1 MTSYYHHRCYLI
13 SRFRNRAQINIGEHQ
28 AKLNKIFRK
37 PYVQHMCA
45 LSPPIPTLLPG
56 QARGKPAISTLSHY
70 QHSNQPTN
78 QPTNQKGQAGLVPRS
93 RPPAGVSTPPVNALR
108 ILSLSDASQPAPFPA
123 DSSNDRLSPPRGP
136 RARRTCPQGPGRRTS
151 RLPPPIQ
158 VRPTPRSSTNPRL
171 QALPY
176 PGPPPPKPGE
186 GRPPQRGLRAREAP
200 AGRAGRTPPPGPGSG
215 AERRRGPGSVRV
227 VGPGPRRPLQAG
239 GGRGKETRLGGE
251 PLTSLSVIAA
261 PPGSGSV
268 RPLLGVP
275 RQLRIYTLIRGA
287 GAAGRAASWPRGAR
301 PRPPRPSLA
310 ATSGCRRREE
320 PPPPART
327 RQRRERRR

>member
-1 MTSYYHHRCYLI
+1 MFSTCVLS
-13 SRFRNRAQINIGEHQ
+13 
-28 AKLNKIFRK
+28 
-37 PYVQHMCA
+37 A
-45 LSPPIPTLLPG
+45 LQSPPSCLAKPGESPQSPPSPTTSI
-56 QARGKPAISTLSHY
+56 QTS
-70 QHSNQPTN
+70 QPTN
-78 QPTNQKGQAGLVPRS
+78 QPKGAS
-93 RPPAGVSTPPVNALR
+93 RLGPPFTSPHRCLHSSRQRPQN
-108 ILSLSDASQPAPFPA
+108 SLPLICQPARPLPSGQFQ
-123 DSSNDRLSPPRGP
+123 PP
-136 RARRTCPQGPGRRTS
+136 
-151 RLPPPIQ
+151 L
-158 VRPTPRSSTNPRL
+158 VPTPRSPSSPNLSARPRPQNLKAPAPHPGEAHSPQLDKPPTAST
-171 QALPY
+171 ALS
-176 PGPPPPKPGE
+176 GSPPPPKPGE

-215 AERRRGPGSVRV
+215 AEHRRGPGSVRV